1 MPQIPLLFKERPGE
15 LIWIIRMNSQ
25 IRIIPMTK
33 ILVAEDDKLI
43 SKSLCDAL
51 RNSGYE
57 PTPAYDGEEAVK
69 VSKEAKPDLVLLDI
83 MMPKLDG
90 ISVLWE
96 IKADP
101 ETAKMPVVVLTNIAD
116 TDTIS
121 KIVEAG
127 ATDYLLKSDQSVD
140 DIVQKV
146 KDVLARSVQL
156 S

>member
-1 MPQIPLLFKERPGE
+1 MA
-15 LIWIIRMNSQ
+15 
-25 IRIIPMTK
+25 K

-43 SKSLCDAL
+43 SASLCDAL
-51 RNSGYE
+51 KQNGFE
-57 PTPAYDGEEAVK
+57 AEPAYDGEEAVAK
-69 VSKEAKPDLVLLDI
+69 SKEVKPNIMLLDI

-96 IKADP
+96 LKANPD
-101 ETAKMPVVVLTNIAD
+101 TAAIPVVVLTNIGD
-116 TDTIS
+116 VETIS

-146 KDVLARSVQL
+146 KDVLSRTVRVG
-156 S
+156 